1 MCVCAL
7 AVIVGIP
14 PCSKMSLMK
23 TQASEGDDVVGNQR
37 SESRKKRHFLMK
49 CYRVSLAIMQVFKGG
64 HIASVGVH

>member
-37 SESRKKRHFLMK
+37 SESRKKKALSYEVLQSFF
-49 CYRVSLAIMQVFKGG
+49 SNN
-64 HIASVGVH
+64 ASF